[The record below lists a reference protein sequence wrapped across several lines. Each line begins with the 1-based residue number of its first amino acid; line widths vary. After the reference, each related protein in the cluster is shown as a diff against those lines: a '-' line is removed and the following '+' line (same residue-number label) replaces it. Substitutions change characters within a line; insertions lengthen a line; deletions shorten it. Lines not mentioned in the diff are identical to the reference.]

1 MCAYMRSLQT
11 RAQVACNAHHRVRHS
26 LLVIATMGH
35 GASTSSATDPPPAAI
50 IHEWDE
56 WWDSDWWW
64 DSLQDI
70 KMDEWEFESYA
81 KLPLSGAW
89 ASWRWYWEPSP
100 TQVYWTVLRQL
111 TEEAESIQT
120 PK

>member
-1 MCAYMRSLQT
+1 MCAYMRSPLT
-11 RAQVACNAHHRVRHS
+11 LAQAACCCERHF
-26 LLVIATMGH
+26 IATMMRG
-35 GASTSSATDPPPAAI
+35 SSALDPPPGVI

-56 WWDSDWWW
+56 WWDWYWWW